1 MYRSSAQI
9 AKYRGD
15 MTLSPVLELNDGH
28 RMPQLGFGTYSIHD
42 PGIFDAAIDVGY
54 RLLDT
59 AKRYENEESVGQGIT
74 ASSVPR
80 EELFVTTKVPGDDQ
94 GYDSTIASL
103 EGSLERLG
111 LDYVDLYLI
120 HWPLP
125 RLDRYVDTWK
135 AMIEL
140 REQGLTR
147 SIGVSNFQSEHLDR
161 IIAETGV
168 TPAVNQIELHP
179 YFPQSQQREIDARLG
194 IVTQSW
200 SPLGRGSDLLENPT
214 ITEIAAKHDVDAGQV
229 VLRWHVQ
236 IGAAPI
242 PKSATPE
249 RFAGNLAI
257 FSFELDNEDLQRISA
272 LDRDGRIGGDPA
284 THEEF

>member
-1 MYRSSAQI
+1 
-9 AKYRGD
+9 
-15 MTLSPVLELNDGH
+15 MTFSPLLDLNDGH
-28 RMPQLGFGTYSIHD
+28 RMPQLGFGTYSIDD
-42 PGIFDAAIDVGY
+42 PQTFVAAIDTGY

-59 AKRYENEESVGQGIT
+59 AKRYENEVAVGRGIAESP
-74 ASSVPR
+74 VPR

-94 GYDSTIASL
+94 GFDSTVASL

-140 REQGLTR
+140 RERGLTR
-147 SIGVSNFQSEHLDR
+147 SIGVSNFQPEHLDR
-161 IIAETGV
+161 IISETGV

-179 YFPQSQQREIDARLG
+179 YFPQAQQREIDARLG
-194 IVTQSW
+194 IVTQAW
-200 SPLGRGSDLLENPT
+200 SPLGRGSDLLQNPV
-214 ITEIAAKHDVDAGQV
+214 IARIADKHGMDAGQV

-236 IGAAPI
+236 IGSAPI
-242 PKSATPE
+242 PKSATAE
-249 RFAGNLAI
+249 RFAGNLEI
-257 FSFELDNEDLQRISA
+257 FSFELDNDDLQQIA
-272 LDRDGRIGGDPA
+272 ELDRDERIGGDPQ